1 MPFIRRSSQPA
12 KRTTV
17 AKAGELSSVEQ
28 AVARAYAEAVR
39 QFREGINTPRV
50 ADAIRQSINATL
62 QALPTGSIIGDLRP
76 IVDAL
81 VKEIIKAGRAEA
93 GATSVGFKLR
103 FNEADPRAT
112 QWAMERAGQLVK
124 GVSDEI
130 EELISDVVTQAVDGK
145 ISIREA
151 QRRLQRTVGLHPR
164 WQQAVNNTHA
174 RLLKQYLASGYGE
187 SQAQDL
193 AQVAAQKYQDR
204 LVRARAKNIARTEIA
219 TAQNEGRWV
228 AWQQADDVGLVKLN
242 DSMKEW
248 RTAPEFVSS
257 KTVVCPICAPLDG
270 KRIPVSEN
278 FQTGLRAH
286 PDGIKMPPAHPS
298 CRCRAVLVTK
308 SFAEIEAE
316 VLEARRQEAQGRQR

>member
-12 KRTTV
+12 KRSTV

-39 QFREGINTPRV
+39 QFREGINTARV
-50 ADAIRQSINATL
+50 ADAIRQSVNASL
-62 QALPTGSIIGDLRP
+62 NALPTGSIIGDLRP

-93 GATSVGFKLR
+93 GASAGFKLR
-103 FNEADPRAT
+103 FNDADPRAT

-124 GVSDEI
+124 GVSDEV
-130 EELISDVVTQAVDGK
+130 EELINDVVTQAVDGK
-145 ISIREA
+145 ISVREA

-164 WQQAVNNTHA
+164 WQQAVNNTHS
-174 RLLKQYLASGYGE
+174 RLVKGFIASGLSE
-187 SQAQDL
+187 EDAQAQ
-193 AQVAAQKYQDR
+193 AQQASQKYQDR
-204 LVRARAKNIARTEIA
+204 LVRARSKNIARTEIA

-228 AWQQADDVGLVKLN
+228 AWQQADDAGLVKLDN
-242 DSMKEW
+242 SVKEW

-270 KRIPVSEN
+270 KRIPVNEN

-308 SFAEIEAE
+308 SFAEIEAQ
-316 VLEARRQEAQGRQR
+316 VLEARRKESQRT